1 MFRVYVSYLL
11 DGRGGWAGVHGGAS
25 ALAGAFGTAFWV
37 AAGLITLA
45 VIPALLLPR
54 RRRALDEVRAV
65 TPVAPGAQ
73 VHH

>member
-1 MFRVYVSYLL
+1 MFRAYLCYLL
-11 DGRGGWAGVHGGAS
+11 GSWDGWAGVHGGAS
-25 ALAGAFGTAFWV
+25 ALAGAFVTAFWV

-45 VIPALLLPR
+45 VIPAQLLPR

-65 TPVAPGAQ
+65 TPVAPGVQ